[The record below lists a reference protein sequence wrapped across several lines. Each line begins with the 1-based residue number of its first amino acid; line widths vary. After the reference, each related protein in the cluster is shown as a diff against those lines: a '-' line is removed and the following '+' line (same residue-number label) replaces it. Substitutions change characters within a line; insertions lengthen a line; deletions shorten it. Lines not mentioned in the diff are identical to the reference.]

1 MATTWFPYQDRPL
14 CFGHRGAPMAGPENT
29 LASFQKARESGA
41 DGVEFDVML
50 CADGEVV
57 VSHDFSVQRTTD
69 GQGRVKEL
77 TLAHLKA
84 LDAGSWFGARFAG
97 ERMPTLHEVVQ
108 WAGDDMLLNIE
119 LKSVSIRTDGLEGKV
134 IGIVRQHKLEHRVL
148 LSSFSP
154 LALRRVKQMAPDLH
168 TGLLYSDDLP
178 VYLRRAW
185 LRPLARPDALHPH
198 HEMVTDEYLAWARR
212 RGYRV
217 NVWTLDQV
225 PEMQRLVARQV
236 DMMITDRPD
245 LLATLLKHE

>member
-1 MATTWFPYQDRPL
+1 
-14 CFGHRGAPMAGPENT
+14 
-29 LASFQKARESGA
+29 
-41 DGVEFDVML
+41 
-50 CADGEVV
+50 
-57 VSHDFSVQRTTD
+57 
-69 GQGRVKEL
+69 
-77 TLAHLKA
+77 
-84 LDAGSWFGARFAG
+84 
-97 ERMPTLHEVVQ
+97 
-108 WAGDDMLLNIE
+108 MLLNIE

-154 LALRRVKQMAPDLH
+154 LALTRVKQMAPDLH

-178 VYLRRAW
+178 FYLRRAW

-198 HEMVTDEYLAWARR
+198 HAMVTDEYMVWARR

-217 NVWTLDQV
+217 NVWTPDQV

-236 DMMITDRPD
+236 DMIITDRPD